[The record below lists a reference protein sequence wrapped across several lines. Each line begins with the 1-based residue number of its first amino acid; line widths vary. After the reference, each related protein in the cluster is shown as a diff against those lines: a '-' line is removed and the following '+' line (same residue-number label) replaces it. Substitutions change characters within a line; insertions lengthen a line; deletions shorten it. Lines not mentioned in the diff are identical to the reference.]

1 MTQAD
6 EPRDESMI
14 GLARRLVGGFVQLAR
29 LEVTRGRQEIGE
41 MIAETKVGA
50 LLLGIGAAV
59 AFLALI
65 SLDAA
70 IVLAV
75 VALFEVIAPLAAAIV
90 IIAVFALLAIGLALS
105 GAINAG
111 VLIGLL
117 VAAAVFAVPAYLG
130 FTAAW
135 FAALFVFVVQ
145 LLVVALFVLR
155 GVQRV
160 RVGPPKETID
170 SVKEDIAWAKR
181 LLKRG

>member
-6 EPRDESMI
+6 QPRQERMI
-14 GLARRLVGGFVQLAR
+14 GLARRLVGGFVQLGR
-29 LEVTRGRQEIGE
+29 LELTRGRQEIGE
-41 MIAETKVGA
+41 MIADTKVGA
-50 LLLGIGAAV
+50 LLLGIGAAF
-59 AFLALI
+59 ALLALV

-75 VALFEVIAPLAAAIV
+75 VALFDLIAPLAAAIV
-90 IIAVFALLAIGLALS
+90 VVAVFGLLAIGFALAR
-105 GAINAG
+105 AINVG

-117 VAAAVFAVPAYLG
+117 VAAAAFGVPAYLG

-135 FAALFVFVVQ
+135 LAALLVFVIQLCLVA
-145 LLVVALFVLR
+145 LLVMR

-160 RVGPPKETID
+160 RLGPPQETID

-181 LLKRG
+181 LLRRG